1 MLCPDRNV
9 GGNDGAIGAVLH
21 HPQVVGALWELGD
34 VVIGVD
40 EVNGHGGCGATVCGV
55 PRVISNELWGEVTVS
70 HMGPQVERTVTSG
83 PAPLNQTSCSLLL
96 SLQGK
101 GCVPRHVGRRD
112 PPAPP

>member
-55 PRVISNELWGEVTVS
+55 PRVISN
-70 HMGPQVERTVTSG
+70 
-83 PAPLNQTSCSLLL
+83 
-96 SLQGK
+96 
-101 GCVPRHVGRRD
+101 
-112 PPAPP
+112 